1 MRVRRRI
8 GRRGGEGG
16 LMGRWEGVL
25 AAPGDTGSGLHGLAK
40 RLKEST
46 CVSRLQTREW
56 EDGDSLHVH

>member
-1 MRVRRRI
+1 
-8 GRRGGEGG
+8 
-16 LMGRWEGVL
+16 MGRWEGVL